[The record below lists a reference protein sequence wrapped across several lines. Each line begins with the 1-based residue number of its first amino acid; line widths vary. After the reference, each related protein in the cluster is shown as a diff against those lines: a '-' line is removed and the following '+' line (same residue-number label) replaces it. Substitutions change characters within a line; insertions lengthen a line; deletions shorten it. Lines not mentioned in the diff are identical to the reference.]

1 MSNVVCIYH
10 GSQTILFLAT
20 KYMKCQQIY
29 IGAPSVTNLILYH
42 YWEIDCLQNCGELIL
57 MIRNHCPAGV
67 CAAPFTWR
75 IPSMGRYSE
84 NNFIKIICKVNVSL
98 LPA

>member
-42 YWEIDCLQNCGELIL
+42 YWEIDCLQNCGDHIL
-57 MIRNHCPAGV
+57 MIRNHCPPSMACSSNPEPV
-67 CAAPFTWR
+67 R
-75 IPSMGRYSE
+75 IPRL
-84 NNFIKIICKVNVSL
+84 SL
-98 LPA
+98 SFSQLN